1 MKQQDHGR
9 DAFIALLRKA
19 AGGTE
24 APLAAW
30 SRTIGTLVNVCAAGQ
45 LGTPARLFRE
55 EEAKSFC

>member
-30 SRTIGTLVNVCAAGQ
+30 SRTIGTLVRTALPGVCLKGCAASPPD
-45 LGTPARLFRE
+45 LHA
-55 EEAKSFC
+55 